1 MKLSTALR
9 TPYRPRTIVG
19 SGTARSVREASLRR
33 AIVVTRTVIATLC
46 AARAATDW
54 LHGHATFEGGVALML
69 VVAFTIWLAAEAI
82 GGETR
87 ASAAPQW
94 DSPYRSATARSPG
107 VTDGPAS

>member
-19 SGTARSVREASLRR
+19 SDTFRWVREAGLRR

-54 LHGHATFEGGVALML
+54 LHGRATFEGGVALVL
-69 VVAFTIWLAAEAI
+69 VVAFTVWLAVEAI
-82 GGETR
+82 GGQTR
-87 ASAAPQW
+87 APAPLPW
-94 DSPYRSATARSPG
+94 DSPYRSASARSG
-107 VTDGPAS
+107 VSDGRAS